1 MGSPRFSMLALPKWS
16 RSLGPL
22 VATDLR
28 RRYAGSLLGGAWAVV
43 SPLLEVGAYAFVFAW
58 ILGASRGTGM
68 PYTILIASG
77 LFPWIAFREALEG
90 SASVLPDNRWIRR
103 SRVPLELLVAR
114 VGLAASIR
122 AAVGVFIVF
131 AFAGFAGPRAT
142 LAAWAWPFVALALQL
157 VCSFGLGLLIAP
169 LSTLFPDLRPTLVSA
184 LTLLTFVSPI
194 LYPESI
200 AQGPIRTLLLCNP
213 FTHFLRLYRSP
224 VEPLSLEAGV
234 LSATVAAASA
244 LVSLAAGRAARGRL
258 WWSARD
264 LL

>member
-1 MGSPRFSMLALPKWS
+1 MGGPRSSMLALPKWS

-28 RRYAGSLLGGAWAVV
+28 RRYAGSVLGDAWSVF
-43 SPLLEVGAYAFVFAW
+43 SPLIEVGAYTLVFAW
-58 ILGASRGTGM
+58 ILGAVWGTAM
-68 PYTILIASG
+68 PYPVFIASG
-77 LFPWIAFREALEG
+77 LFPWIAFREAIEG

-114 VGLAASIR
+114 VGLAASVR
-122 AAVGVFIVF
+122 AIVGLLVVF
-131 AFAGFAGPRAT
+131 AFAGFAGPTTT
-142 LAAWAWPFVALALQL
+142 LASWTWPFLALALQL
-157 VCSFGLGLLIAP
+157 VTSFGLGLLVAP

-200 AQGPIRTLLLCNP
+200 AHGAVRALVLCNP

-224 VEPLSLEAGV
+224 VNPLALEDAV
-234 LSATVAAASA
+234 LSVTVALASA
-244 LVSLAAGRAARGRL
+244 LASLAAGHAARHRL